1 MFFVFLS
8 IMQYNGFYTIKH
20 NTSCVNYIYIYIYMS
35 VCVFFFFHSMSSI
48 ELVIFSGIYKHTKSL
63 INNYLQNM

>member
-1 MFFVFLS
+1 MCEL
-8 IMQYNGFYTIKH
+8 
-20 NTSCVNYIYIYIYMS
+20 YIYIYIYE
-35 VCVFFFFHSMSSI
+35 CVYFFFQSMSSI

>member
-1 MFFVFLS
+1 MCEL
-8 IMQYNGFYTIKH
+8 
-20 NTSCVNYIYIYIYMS
+20 YIYIYMS